1 MFKKFKSGMLII
13 VLIILL
19 IVYLF
24 VRYAGSNDRTFKDKI
39 LSFEPASI
47 TQILV
52 KDPKSSQEPVDLR
65 FTGDKWMIRAGGI
78 DYPADTNIV
87 KGVLKQLSELPTKRY
102 AGNGKD
108 AWVKYE
114 LTDSVASLVT
124 LKAGSKT
131 IAELLIGKFS
141 YNVPKGQTQQMQGRQ
156 QRGEM
161 TSYVRLADDKDVYA
175 VDGYLKMSINSSAEG
190 YRYRSLVSVSPS
202 DITRIT
208 LNGPGVSNVLE
219 NQGGKWLLNG
229 APADSIQMARYCNA
243 LSRLAGSKFVEQ
255 KGTQTF
261 PSHTLKLEGNNFSPL
276 EISAYPSADTNIAFV
291 ITSSANPGSYFSG
304 KDGGLFKK
312 IWDEKMATG
321 Y

>member
-19 IVYLF
+19 LVYLF

-47 TQILV
+47 TEILV

-65 FTGDKWMIRAGGI
+65 FTGDKWMIRASGV

-102 AGNGKD
+102 AGKGKE

-114 LTDSVASLVT
+114 LTDSIASLVT

-131 IAELLIGKFS
+131 VAGLLIGKFS
-141 YNVPKGQTQQMQGRQ
+141 YNMPKGQQQQMQGRQ

-161 TSYVRLADDKDVYA
+161 TSYVRLVDEKDVYA
-175 VDGYLKMSINSSAEG
+175 VDGYLKMSISSSVDG
-190 YRYRSLVSVSPS
+190 YRVRSLVSVNPS

-208 LNGPGVSNVLE
+208 LNAPGMSSILE

-229 APADSIQMARYCNA
+229 APADSTSMVKYRNA
-243 LSRLAGSKFVEQ
+243 LSRLTGSKFVEQ

-261 PSHTLKLEGNNFSPL
+261 PSHTLKLEGNNFSPVEL
-276 EISAYPSADTNIAFV
+276 SAYPAADTNIAYV
-291 ITSSANPGSYFSG
+291 VTSSANPGSYFSG

-312 IWDEKMATG
+312 IWDERMVTG